1 MLASFSS
8 YLKWKQQSARVI
20 FSTVFNWFSFSQ
32 MFIAQAYHGSVRM
45 SRLKK
50 LLTAEESNYIYFRP
64 GLGKSVLLTEVFLAK
79 DRVPVGTRS
88 AAKKTEVS
96 KTDFVSPR
104 VEMYLPY
111 AVIRVINL
119 LIEMFH
125 VCTSLLTIVVW
136 ENQND
141 LGQFRFPNTLTIM
154 PRRAEMLSQNFPTA
168 RANAKGIS
176 RHMVKDEPV
185 SPGQGEPWL
194 DLSHVS
200 VMLNCRFERNNTNLM
215 CLFDERNVSA

>member
-1 MLASFSS
+1 MPRYSFNISTWFWQKLPDRSWLML
-8 YLKWKQQSARVI
+8 K
-20 FSTVFNWFSFSQ
+20 VFGN
-32 MFIAQAYHGSVRM
+32 
-45 SRLKK
+45 
-50 LLTAEESNYIYFRP
+50 IYFRP

-176 RHMVKDEPV
+176 RHMVK
-185 SPGQGEPWL
+185 S
-194 DLSHVS
+194 DLVAEAF
-200 VMLNCRFERNNTNLM
+200 LRRTECR
-215 CLFDERNVSA
+215 